1 MLDDSDRGARVKIDR
16 LTYTLGSGWSGSGAL
31 ASDGPQTLVLAFGE
45 SRLLDDPSP
54 LHELSAQFPA
64 SVVLGCSVA
73 GVVVGA
79 KVFDETL
86 LVSVTEFERTT
97 LRSAVT
103 QVETVAESRAAGVAL
118 GAQLAGDGLVAVFV
132 LSDGL
137 IVNGSELIDGLN
149 ATLPD
154 HVLITGG
161 LAGDGARFERTWV
174 LHTREPR
181 QGAVTAVGFYGD
193 AITVRHGSRGGW
205 DIFGLERRVT
215 RSSGNV
221 VYEIDGKPALELYKL
236 YLGDLAGGLPATG
249 LLFPLALLRDVD
261 DADPVVRTLLG
272 VNEAEQSL
280 RFAGNVPE
288 GALVR
293 LMRTNLDRLVD
304 GAADAA
310 ERASG
315 AGAHEGGAPVLS
327 IAVSC
332 VGRRLVLGERTD
344 EELESV
350 MEQLPSG
357 TEQVG
362 FYSYGELSP
371 RSTGR
376 CDLHNQ
382 TMTITTFSEC

>member
-1 MLDDSDRGARVKIDR
+1 MKIGT
-16 LTYTLGSGWSGSGAL
+16 LTYTKGTGWTGD
-31 ASDGPQTLVLAFGE
+31 ASPAADSPETLVLAFGE
-45 SRLLDDPSP
+45 SHLLNDAAP
-54 LHELSAQFPA
+54 LHELAARFPA

-73 GVVVGA
+73 GVVMGS
-79 KVFDETL
+79 KVLDETL
-86 LVSVTEFERTT
+86 LVSVTQFEKTT
-97 LRSAVT
+97 LRSAAILVHT
-103 QVETVAESRAAGVAL
+103 ADESRAAGVAL
-118 GAQLAGDGLVAVFV
+118 GAQLAGDGLAAVFV

-137 IVNGSELIDGLN
+137 TVNGSELIAGLN
-149 ATLPD
+149 AVLPE

-161 LAGDGARFERTWV
+161 LAGDGDRFARTWV
-174 LHTREPR
+174 LLNRVPQ
-181 QGAVTAVGFYGD
+181 QGVVTAVGFYGTS
-193 AITVRHGSRGGW
+193 ITVRHGSRGGW
-205 DIFGLERRVT
+205 DIFGPERRVT

-221 VYEIDGKPALELYKL
+221 LYEVDGKPALELYKL
-236 YLGDLAGGLPATG
+236 YLGELAGGLPATG

-272 VNEAEQSL
+272 INEAEQSL

-310 ERASG
+310 ERARG
-315 AGAHEGGAPVLS
+315 AGAHEAGTPVLS
-327 IAVSC
+327 IAISC

-350 MEQLPSG
+350 MEQLPPG

-371 RSTGR
+371 RATGR

-382 TMTITTFSEC
+382 TMTITTISER